1 MPFEYSGRM
10 QTHHLFI
17 HTGNRSERLLDGL
30 INLLEAAPPLPF
42 ERIPF
47 LIQGRGME
55 RWLQQR
61 LSEHFG
67 VWASGDFL
75 FPQHFFD
82 QLAQQLG
89 VTLSTDALARE
100 SVRWRIEKLLRE
112 PRFAEQPQLKAL
124 LQGDGHARRRF
135 QLAEQ
140 LANLYDQY
148 QISRM
153 DWLEAWA
160 HDQQPQELIGNP
172 HADWQKALWQALAL
186 QPHRGQLWQRLIDR
200 LEQLDTPDTLPTQVF
215 VFGISFMPPLMLQV
229 LKALSR
235 HCAVHLFTLS
245 PSEVYWSDLPS
256 RTQRLALLAQPDSLP
271 DGDHHPLLL
280 ALGRQ
285 GAHFQHLLL
294 EEESALHQDTPYFD
308 TAPEQTLLGHIQ
320 NDLRHNQITPLPET
334 AQTNIHFHRCHT
346 PQREVE
352 VLRDRIVALLADNPE
367 LSANDIVVMSPQL
380 ERYRPFIE
388 TLFAELPHT
397 IADRTLANDAPAL
410 QLLAD
415 WFALAQSRLEWDA
428 VFAFL
433 QQEWVTQ
440 ALRLSPSQLDTLYE
454 ALVEQGQVRWGLDG
468 ENHRNHWRD
477 GFDRILLGGLMHAP
491 DAMWHDTAPIT
502 ALEGQSLQQ
511 LSPLLALF
519 EQLEHWHALARRNDG
534 LPMDRWL
541 AEINTL
547 TDFFFADRPERL
559 PLDEAL
565 AQLREQSAPLGDTP
579 ITLDTLAAWAQ
590 TLGEERRASSGF
602 LSNGITFC
610 DLLPMRAIPVQVAFL
625 LGMDDRTYPRP
636 RPTPTFDLLLQRFR
650 PGDRDLRAEDRY
662 TFLELLLGVR
672 ERLEILWQGLSAD
685 KNQPQ
690 PPAQVVL
697 ELMDTLQNH
706 YGVDVESIT
715 SLHPAQPF
723 SPRAFC
729 ADTPPHQRGR
739 MPADFAVCEALQAK
753 HQPPEP
759 LWQQP
764 LEWLDDTLPLETLA
778 DALARP
784 VHWALRQANIRL
796 NEPKEPPQPREKL
809 SVNGLDEWQLREA
822 LKDAPAD
829 AVLAHW
835 QALGRWPDN
844 SAGRLVAEGTLSE
857 MERLHSKHAE
867 VVLPLAGEAD
877 PQPLALQLGHWTL
890 THEAQSLHRHGAVHF
905 HPHNLKG
912 SQRLRF
918 WLEHLLF
925 NALLGPRSSW
935 ITYRETPKSSKQQ
948 RYPAVLHFQ
957 PLEQEQA
964 ATLLSDWLA
973 LFEQTLQQPPVY
985 HADWLIPLLREE
997 PPRDV
1002 EQWWRT
1008 ADLACGLRPAD
1019 NFGGAGAD
1027 PTLLHALRHL
1037 DDETIRAQLQSAL
1050 DQLTTLVAPWREHE
1064 EMLK

>member
-1 MPFEYSGRM
+1 M

-17 HTGNRSERLLDGL
+17 HTGNRSERLLEGM

-89 VTLSTDALARE
+89 LTLSTEALARE

-153 DWLEAWA
+153 DWLADWA
-160 HDQQPQELIGNP
+160 NDQQPQELIDNP
-172 HADWQKALWQALAL
+172 HAVWQKDLWRALDLH
-186 QPHRGQLWQRLIDR
+186 PHRGQLWQQLIDR
-200 LEQLDTPDTLPTQVF
+200 LEQMDTPDTLPTQVF
-215 VFGISFMPPLMLQV
+215 VFGVSFMPPLMLQV

-245 PSEVYWSDLPS
+245 PSEVFWSDLPS
-256 RTQRLALLAQPDSLP
+256 HAQRLALLAQPDSLP
-271 DGDHHPLLL
+271 DLDHHPLLL

-294 EEESALHQDTPYFD
+294 EEESAMHQDTPYFAA
-308 TAPEQTLLGHIQ
+308 APEQTLLGHIQ
-320 NDLRHNQITPLPET
+320 NDLRHNAITPLPEGS
-334 AQTNIHFHRCHT
+334 QTNIHFHRCHT

-352 VLRDRIVALLADNPE
+352 VLRDRILALLDEHPD
-367 LSANDIVVMSPQL
+367 LTTNDIVVMSPQL

-433 QQEWVTQ
+433 QQEWVSQ
-440 ALRLSPSQLDTLYE
+440 ALRLSPAQLDALYE
-454 ALVEQGQVRWGLDG
+454 ALVEQGQVRWGLNGDQ
-468 ENHRNHWRD
+468 HRNHWRD
-477 GFDRILLGGLMHAP
+477 GFERILLGGLMHAP
-491 DAMWHDTAPIT
+491 DALWQDTAPIT

-519 EQLEHWHALARRNDG
+519 EQLEHWHALARQREG
-534 LPMDRWL
+534 LPMARWL
-541 AEINTL
+541 EEINTL
-547 TDFFFADRPERL
+547 ADFFFADNPERL
-559 PLDEAL
+559 PLDDAL
-565 AQLREQSAPLGDTP
+565 AELQQQSAPLGDTP
-579 ITLDTLAAWAQ
+579 ITLETLAAWAQ

-610 DLLPMRAIPVQVAFL
+610 DLLPMRAIPVRVAFL

-636 RPTPTFDLLLQRFR
+636 RPTPTFDLLRQHFR

-697 ELMDTLQNH
+697 ELMDTLENAYDIDLKTLTH
-706 YGVDVESIT
+706 D
-715 SLHPAQPF
+715 HPALPF
-723 SPRAFC
+723 SPRAFS

-739 MPADFAVCEALQAK
+739 MPADFTVCKALQTRTERPA
-753 HQPPEP
+753 P
-759 LWQQP
+759 LWQPMVWPDDMLP
-764 LEWLDDTLPLETLA
+764 LDTLAE
-778 DALARP
+778 ALSQP
-784 VHWALRQANIRL
+784 VHWALQQAGVRL
-796 NEPKEPPQPREKL
+796 DTLEAPPLPREKL
-809 SVNGLDEWQLREA
+809 SVNGLDSWQLREA
-822 LKDAPAD
+822 LKTEPAD
-829 AVLAHW
+829 RLLPRW
-835 QALGRWPDN
+835 QAEGRWPAS
-844 SAGRLVAEGTLSE
+844 SAGQMAAQEQLKAMDDLQAKLRDT
-857 MERLHSKHAE
+857 
-867 VVLPLAGEAD
+867 VLPEAGELLD
-877 PQPLALQLGHWTL
+877 EPTQITHALDDWTL
-890 THEAQSLHRHGAVHF
+890 THTGHSLHEKGVVHF
-905 HPHNLKG
+905 HPHTLKG
-912 SQRLRF
+912 RQRLRY
-918 WLEHLLF
+918 WLEHLLI
-925 NALLGPRSSW
+925 NAALGEQPSW
-935 ITYRETPKSSKQQ
+935 ITYREGRHDRQRE
-948 RYPAVLHFQ
+948 RYPAVLRFA
-957 PLEQEQA
+957 PLTRA
-964 ATLLSDWLA
+964 AAEAQLKNWLA
-973 LFEQTLQQPPVY
+973 LFEQTLHTPLVY
-985 HADWLIPLLREE
+985 QADWLTPLLREE
-997 PPRDV
+997 PN
-1002 EQWWRT
+1002 EAHNTWWRT
-1008 ADLACGLRPAD
+1008 AELACGLRTPKQYEP
-1019 NFGGAGAD
+1019 GTD
-1027 PTLLHALRHL
+1027 PVLTHALRHL
-1037 DDETIRAQLQSAL
+1037 DDAGIRAQLQAAL
-1050 DQLTTLVAPWREHE
+1050 DRLQPLIDRWRTAE
-1064 EMLK
+1064 EMMT